1 MNRRSDFFA
10 LPDGLPMRQYEALR
24 AYLHEGCT
32 IEEAAERGGYAPGS
46 FRNLLT
52 RFNKNPSADF
62 FWPQL
67 KRVLGQS
74 CENTIFIAFWGR
86 GSGLRD
92 GSKWRLQ
99 IFHYFGIRGRVL

>member
-1 MNRRSDFFA
+1 MIRRSDFFA

-67 KRVLGQS
+67 VLVR
-74 CENTIFIAFWGR
+74 E
-86 GSGLRD
+86 
-92 GSKWRLQ
+92 
-99 IFHYFGIRGRVL
+99 